1 MQYNELFRKN
11 KKITKFQSVNLE
23 ELFRKNKKIT
33 KFQSVNL
40 EGVDHVPKLFD
51 IFTNYLTIFVKYTD
65 IF

>member
-11 KKITKFQSVNLE
+11 KKIAKFQLLNLE
-23 ELFRKNKKIT
+23 RM
-33 KFQSVNL
+33 
-40 EGVDHVPKLFD
+40 DHVPELFD

>member
-11 KKITKFQSVNLE
+11 KKITKFQLLNL
-23 ELFRKNKKIT
+23 KKI
-33 KFQSVNL
+33 
-40 EGVDHVPKLFD
+40 DHVPKLFD